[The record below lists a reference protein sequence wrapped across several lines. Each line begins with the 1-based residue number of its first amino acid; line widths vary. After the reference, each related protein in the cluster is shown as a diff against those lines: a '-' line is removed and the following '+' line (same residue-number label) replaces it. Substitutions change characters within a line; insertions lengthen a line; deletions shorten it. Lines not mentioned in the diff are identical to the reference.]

1 MRSVIL
7 GFLAVSQLS
16 CAYHF
21 GALKRSLPGGYN
33 KVSVPV
39 FKNKTQETGVEAFFT
54 TAMIEEL
61 ERNRF
66 ANVTE
71 DEEAQVVLEGTV
83 TSISY
88 NRGAYFSS
96 GDDLGVTLPEGT
108 VLTKEYYVTATTQL
122 RLIRKSDQKVLW
134 VSSYNSEKQY
144 PAPQITIKGLNSAN
158 ALYNHSARLQIVSAL
173 AKEMMAQAHNHMTE
187 NF

>member
-1 MRSVIL
+1 MRCVVFAIL
-7 GFLAVSQLS
+7 AFSQLS

-39 FKNKTQETGVEAFFT
+39 FKNSTQEPGIESFFT

-66 ANVTE
+66 ASVTP

-83 TSISY
+83 TSIAY
-88 NRGAYFSS
+88 DRGAFFSQ
-96 GDDLGVTLPEGT
+96 DDLGVTLPGDAS
-108 VLTKEYYVTATTQL
+108 LAKEYYV
-122 RLIRKSDQKVLW
+122 
-134 VSSYNSEKQY
+134 
-144 PAPQITIKGLNSAN
+144 
-158 ALYNHSARLQIVSAL
+158 
-173 AKEMMAQAHNHMTE
+173 
-187 NF
+187 